1 MKWPVV
7 ESVGNCKWLVCSVQ
21 LFRVL
26 HCHLSSPISF
36 SSCEC
41 KCYGLNFMYM
51 DIDLL
56 SMCCFCGYHPRSFIS
71 FCTLS
76 HKFIGNGL
84 QKLRLLPL
92 VCTVCASV
100 GGAGWLL
107 SWTQVPFVF
116 LRSFIFFL
124 IVLLHPVQEAVFALG
139 TQSTHLFSSENV
151 THNFL
156 FTMMPM
162 ACWLKWRGD
171 ILNSSCFAMVT
182 IRWHYF

>member
-21 LFRVL
+21 LFKVL
-26 HCHLSSPISF
+26 HCHVSSPISF

-41 KCYGLNFMYM
+41 KCYGLNFMYT

-92 VCTVCASV
+92 VCTMCASV

-116 LRSFIFFL
+116 LRSFIFFWL
-124 IVLLHPVQEAVFALG
+124 FYFTQFRKLSLLLGLNPHIYSLRRMSPITSCLQWCPWHAGLSGEVTYLTLLVLP
-139 TQSTHLFSSENV
+139 
-151 THNFL
+151 
-156 FTMMPM
+156 
-162 ACWLKWRGD
+162 W
-171 ILNSSCFAMVT
+171 
-182 IRWHYF
+182 